1 MKNMRNYIS
10 IFILSLMA
18 MMVVSC
24 QDDDFYVAE
33 GEPMEVSI
41 NATPQI
47 PGMESRAVLGN
58 EVNITK
64 YTFLYFAGTDADSKL
79 LHACEIN
86 PNDLPLQTILMSPGI
101 GKTYSAILLANV
113 SFSDLGL
120 PSKPQTGINTTTTI
134 NLGDLVNK
142 TKNIDRL
149 MYALKDE
156 SGNTFSADKFTW
168 SGYIGVTPENH
179 SLNFVVC
186 PNLAKMSMKVTNTT
200 TNSNPAYGISWQLK
214 HVPTKVGFAQYALNQ
229 IPSLDTKISNQTY
242 INYDMQAFAKPVGPG
257 GASSESEIWY
267 IPNNMQGDRPG
278 ARKKGNSTSPPPD
291 ATYLEFDV
299 RSGSLG
305 VPATSSYKIYP
316 GIREANVSGYEAM
329 ANFDVKA
336 GFVYD
341 MTVQITTDGI
351 SGTVGNGLTPDAKNA
366 VAKMKLPI
374 GTNCYMIH
382 PIGDRIT
389 TGNGTYYEL
398 PIDRVNEYWQGVRKG
413 AVASTTIDDNTEWVV
428 DVIWQDINTRAITF
442 CDEYGNGANQN
453 SYSGK
458 GKNPFYFKL
467 VNTNTTSD
475 AQNYGN
481 IVVGLKRKDNTSR
494 YLWSWHLWITDYNP
508 DAAPSHDQALSLN
521 NNLANNM
528 YAQNGNGYNV
538 IDLQGG
544 EYYKLNSS
552 GGIDVNSYANTKWGN
567 VQHYNSLY
575 SGYWTTTSKALWDG
589 TGMYA
594 DKWIMDRNLGA
605 QAPSNID
612 LVEPLLG
619 FGLYYQYGRKDPFS
633 YNYTYD
639 ITGNTKRYTTLGAQ
653 WAKAT
658 SGTIE
663 KGVQNPNTFYY
674 ANGKWASD
682 ASTYTWFS
690 PIGDPLS
697 PSAVGDK
704 TLFDPCP
711 KGWRIPVKNTFYFG
725 TLNNSFY
732 LLPENAQTSIT
743 RYSSLHMCLGLYF
756 DVTSLSSWSIRD
768 KHRNMALLQST
779 GTYKSGSTTYYRDLG
794 TVIPLQGY
802 IDGTTGNMGGVT
814 GYIESTFGDM
824 WFVDI
829 NTSDNNYG
837 SLMEF
842 QYSALNGTNS
852 ESRQRETRYVRYYG
866 ARMNI
871 TSGRTSYG
879 NNVRCIQE

>member
-1 MKNMRNYIS
+1 MKNMRDYIS

-41 NATPQI
+41 SATPQI

-86 PNDLPLQTILMSPGI
+86 PNDLPLQTILMSPGT

-186 PNLAKMSMKVTNTT
+186 PNLAKMSMKVTTT
-200 TNSNPAYGISWQLK
+200 SYKYLDANYPEGVSWRLK
-214 HVPTKVGFAQYALNQ
+214 NVPTKVGFAQYALNQ
-229 IPSLDTKISNQTY
+229 ISGLNTAITDQEY
-242 INYDMQAFAKPVGPG
+242 IDYDMQDFSVKNEGDTHSDA
-257 GASSESEIWY
+257 WY
-267 IPNNMQGDRPG
+267 IPQNMQGDVAN
-278 ARKKGNSTSPPPD
+278 ARLDANGNTAKPPTN

-299 RSGSLG
+299 LSHSHNI
-305 VPATSSYKIYP
+305 PIASSYKIYP
-316 GIREANVSGYEAM
+316 GIRESNVQGYGGM
-329 ANFDVKA
+329 ANFDVKS
-336 GFVYD
+336 GYIYN
-341 MTVQITTDGI
+341 MTVDISTTGI
-351 SGTVGNGLTPDAKNA
+351 EGDVNNGFYAEEQNATAKI
-366 VAKMKLPI
+366 KLPT

-382 PIGDRIT
+382 PIGDRIQ
-389 TGNGTYYEL
+389 GGTIYEL

-442 CDEYGNGANQN
+442 CDEYGSGSNQN

-467 VNTNTTSD
+467 VNKNTTPD

-481 IVVGLKRKDNTSR
+481 IVVGLKRKDNTSG
-494 YLWSWHLWITDYNP
+494 YLWSWHLWVTDYNP

-544 EYYKLNSS
+544 EYYKLNTTT
-552 GGIDVNSYANTKWGN
+552 GAVYVNSYANTKWGN
-567 VQHYNSLY
+567 VQHFNSLY

-612 LVEPLLG
+612 LVDPLLG

-639 ITGNTKRYTTLGAQ
+639 ITGSTKRYTTLGAQ

-674 ANGKWASD
+674 STDKWASD
-682 ASTYTWFS
+682 GSTYTWYS

-697 PSAVGDK
+697 PSVIGDK

-711 KGWRIPVKNTFYFG
+711 KGWRLPVQNTFYFG
-725 TLNNSFY
+725 SLNNSFS
-732 LLPENAQTSIT
+732 LLPESHPTSST
-743 RYSSLHMCLGLYF
+743 SFTSAHMCFGVYF
-756 DVTSLSSWSIRD
+756 DVQSSNNWALND
-768 KHRNMALLQST
+768 KHRHMALLQST
-779 GTYKSGSTTYYRDLG
+779 GSYKSGSTTYYRDLG
-794 TVIPLQGY
+794 TVIPMQGY
-802 IDGTTGNMGGVT
+802 I
-814 GYIESTFGDM
+814 
-824 WFVDI
+824 
-829 NTSDNNYG
+829 
-837 SLMEF
+837 
-842 QYSALNGTNS
+842 NGTSGNIGGIS
-852 ESRQRETRYVRYYG
+852 TSVWEDIAGRLWVVDNPRSADNDAYFTEVKYSGTSTYRKRETRTVRYY
-866 ARMNI
+866 AKSL
-871 TSGRTSYG
+871 TVTTYTPTSYG
-879 NNVRCIQE
+879 QNIRCIQE